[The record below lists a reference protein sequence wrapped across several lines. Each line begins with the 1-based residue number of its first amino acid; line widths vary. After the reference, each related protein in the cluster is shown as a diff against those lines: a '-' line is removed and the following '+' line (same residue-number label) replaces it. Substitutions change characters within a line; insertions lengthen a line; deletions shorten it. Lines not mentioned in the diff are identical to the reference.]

1 MALMCGVLFLYTEQL
16 FTKEQMLAARKFFDY
31 RESVKKI
38 LEIINDSDHF
48 KSL

>member
-1 MALMCGVLFLYTEQL
+1 MLVAWSILFLYAEQF

-31 RESVKKI
+31 RENAKKI
-38 LEIINDSDHF
+38 LEIIDDNNNS